1 MNQTSYVLLLVIVI
15 DRFTV
20 PPGWVV
26 ALSVVNVRS
35 AGAGSAGSV
44 RLVKTM

>member
-1 MNQTSYVLLLVIVI
+1 MNQTSYVLLLVIVKN
-15 DRFTV
+15 RFTV
-20 PPGWVV
+20 RPGWVV

-44 RLVKTM
+44 RRIRP

>member
-1 MNQTSYVLLLVIVI
+1 LAVVI

-20 PPGWVV
+20 RLGWVV
-26 ALSVVNVRS
+26 ALSVVNVS
-35 AGAGSAGSV
+35 SAGSV